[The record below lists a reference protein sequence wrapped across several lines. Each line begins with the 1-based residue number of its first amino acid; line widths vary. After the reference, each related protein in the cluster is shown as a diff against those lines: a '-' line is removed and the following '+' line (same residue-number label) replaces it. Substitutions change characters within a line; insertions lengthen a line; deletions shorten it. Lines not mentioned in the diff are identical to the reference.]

1 MPSCCGQGRGLSSRC
16 SRSSNLMYLCG
27 KAIHVS
33 RRAGKA
39 SKQLLGT
46 PPGGYRRNVVE
57 VQQHTTFPVDSRLSG
72 VFQIA
77 KWDSVPTSWLVGS
90 DLRACHRFWSDYG
103 QTGNYQSCHA
113 HHAIWEECLDTTF
126 SNLQCGIQ
134 IRMVAG
140 FGEVIEREETLV
152 AGTSNH
158 PNCWVLRF
166 SFPMVRVA
174 A

>member
-57 VQQHTTFPVDSRLSG
+57 VQQHTTFPVDSRLPG

-77 KWDSVPTSWLVGS
+77 KWDSVPTSLSAVSEAPISRQVFESRCSGGARQIQRLEGSRPSREPMGFVELGWLVVSGS
-90 DLRACHRFWSDYG
+90 SRWRMGAAVDAQLRWF
-103 QTGNYQSCHA
+103 
-113 HHAIWEECLDTTF
+113 TTP
-126 SNLQCGIQ
+126 SQ
-134 IRMVAG
+134 
-140 FGEVIEREETLV
+140 ERSRHL
-152 AGTSNH
+152 GTRS
-158 PNCWVLRF
+158 
-166 SFPMVRVA
+166 A
-174 A
+174 D

>member
-1 MPSCCGQGRGLSSRC
+1 
-16 SRSSNLMYLCG
+16 MYLCG

-77 KWDSVPTSWLVGS
+77 KWDSVPTSRPVFS
-90 DLRACHRFWSDYG
+90 DAFRQEGFSD
-103 QTGNYQSCHA
+103 
-113 HHAIWEECLDTTF
+113 
-126 SNLQCGIQ
+126 
-134 IRMVAG
+134 
-140 FGEVIEREETLV
+140 
-152 AGTSNH
+152 
-158 PNCWVLRF
+158 
-166 SFPMVRVA
+166 
-174 A
+174 